1 MVVVFV
7 LLLLIVAGPAVAGA
21 QTTTGT
27 TTPAPGSEFNPRT
40 PPAPTIHSGSE
51 IVFPVPPPPAARP
64 VQLFEFHPLAGVSE
78 EYTDNFNRVV
88 RNRTE
93 NFRSSVSPGMSV
105 QMDAGTVTGLATYT
119 ISGFHDSSLDELGY
133 FNVVAGRLSWD
144 ATPRLKLTATGGLNQ
159 SDAPGQAD
167 RLGLRIERRKFTGAH
182 GSLNADWAIDN
193 VTVSP
198 YYRLSLFSE
207 ENGADTTSHTFGL
220 STSVTLFRI
229 HTLTLG
235 YEHLMSETSASSGP
249 GTASETNGHQFTA
262 AFSRDVSERASVGI
276 TGSYAFR
283 TQDEQRPD
291 AETNFRRW
299 AAGVFANYFIPG
311 TIALRLNVGASQL
324 TTDRSDFQPVVSTSS
339 SLSYWF
345 GQAVVGVSFERG
357 YSETF
362 AEGQNQG
369 VVLTTGGS
377 VSLSYPF
384 TPAFGGTVN
393 IAYRENEFTGI
404 GGAPTALAAGGSSTR
419 TDKVLTGTIG
429 VSYQIL
435 RWLGASLDYSYSL
448 TDSSDVDGE
457 IKENR
462 VRLALNFAF

>member
-1 MVVVFV
+1 MVAVF
-7 LLLLIVAGPAVAGA
+7 LLLLSTVVGPAIASA
-21 QTTTGT
+21 QTTSP
-27 TTPAPGSEFNPRT
+27 TPPPSISDFNLRT
-40 PPAPTIHSGSE
+40 PPAPTIHSGPE
-51 IVFPVPPPPAARP
+51 IVFPVPPPSAARP

-78 EYTDNFNRVV
+78 EYTDNFNRTV

-93 NFRSSVSPGMSV
+93 NFRTSVSPGMSV
-105 QMDAGTVTGLATYT
+105 QMDAGTLTGLATYT

-133 FNVVAGRLSWD
+133 FNVFAGRLSWD
-144 ATPRLKLTATGGLNQ
+144 ATPRLKLTATGALNQ

-167 RLGLRIERRKFTGAH
+167 RLGLRIGRRKFTGAN
-182 GSLNADWAIDN
+182 GSLAADWVIDN

-207 ENGADTTSHTFGL
+207 EDGPDTTSHTFGL
-220 STSVTLFRI
+220 STSLTLFRI

-235 YEHLMSETSASSGP
+235 YEHLTSETSASSGP
-249 GTASETNGHQFTA
+249 RTASETNGHQFTA
-262 AFSRDVSERASVGI
+262 AFSRDVSERASVGV

-283 TQDEQRPD
+283 TRDEERPD
-291 AETNFRRW
+291 AETDFQRW
-299 AAGVFANYFIPG
+299 AAGVFFNYSIPS
-311 TIALRLNVGASQL
+311 TIALRISVGASQL
-324 TTDRSDFQPVVSTSS
+324 TTDRSDFEPVVTTSS

-345 GQAVVGVSFERG
+345 GQAVVGVTFERG

-384 TPAFGGTVN
+384 TPAVGAWVN
-393 IAYRENEFTGI
+393 IAYRENEFTGV
-404 GGAPTALAAGGSSTR
+404 GGTPSAITSGGSTTR

-435 RWLGASLDYSYSL
+435 RWLGTSLDYSYSL
-448 TDSSDVDGE
+448 TDSSDVDGG

>member
-1 MVVVFV
+1 MVAVFV
-7 LLLLIVAGPAVAGA
+7 LLLLIVAGPSVAGA
-21 QTTTGT
+21 QTTGT
-27 TTPAPGSEFNPRT
+27 STPPSTSDFNPRT
-40 PPAPTIHSGSE
+40 PPAPTIHSGPE
-51 IVFPVPPPPAARP
+51 IVFPVPPPAAARP
-64 VQLFEFHPLAGVSE
+64 VQLFEIHPLVGVSE
-78 EYTDNFNRVV
+78 EYTDNFNRTV

-93 NFRSSVSPGMSV
+93 NFRSSVSPGVSV

-133 FNVVAGRLSWD
+133 FNVFAGRLSWD
-144 ATPRLKLTATGGLNQ
+144 ATPRLKLTATGALNQ

-167 RLGLRIERRKFTGAH
+167 RLGLRIERRKFTGTN
-182 GSLNADWAIDN
+182 GSVAADWSLDS
-193 VTVSP
+193 VTLSP

-207 ENGADTTSHTFGL
+207 DSGADTISHTLGL

-235 YEHLMSETSASSGP
+235 YEHLTSETSATAGP
-249 GTASETNGHQFTA
+249 GTESETNGHQFTV
-262 AFSRDVSERASVGI
+262 AFSRDVSERTAVGI

-283 TQDEQRPD
+283 TQDEKRPD
-291 AETNFRRW
+291 AETDFRRW
-299 AAGVFANYFIPG
+299 AAGAFANYSIPG
-311 TIALRLNVGASQL
+311 TIALRINVGVSQL
-324 TTDRSDFQPVVSTSS
+324 TTDRSDFDPVLSSSS

-345 GQAVVGVSFERG
+345 GQAVVGVTFERG

-369 VVLTTGGS
+369 VVLTTGGG
-377 VSLSYPF
+377 VSLYYPF
-384 TPAFGGTVN
+384 TPAFGGRVN

-404 GGAPTALAAGGSSTR
+404 GGTPTAITTGGSNTR
-419 TDKVLTGTIG
+419 TDKVLTATIG

-435 RWLGASLDYSYSL
+435 RWLGTSLDYSYSL
-448 TDSSDVDGE
+448 TDSSDVDGD

>member
-1 MVVVFV
+1 MVAVFVV
-7 LLLLIVAGPAVAGA
+7 LLLVGAGPAVAGA
-21 QTTTGT
+21 QTTGT
-27 TTPAPGSEFNPRT
+27 TTPPSAADFNLRT
-40 PPAPTIHSGSE
+40 PPAPTIPSRPE

-78 EYTDNFNRVV
+78 EYTDNFNRTV

-93 NFRSSVSPGMSV
+93 NFRTSVSPGMSV
-105 QMDAGTVTGLATYT
+105 QMDAGTLTGLATYT

-133 FNVVAGRLSWD
+133 FNVFAGRLSWD

-167 RLGLRIERRKFTGAH
+167 RLGLRIERGKFTGTN
-182 GSLNADWAIDN
+182 GSLAADWAIDT

-207 ENGADTTSHTFGL
+207 EEGADTTSHTFGL
-220 STSVTLFRI
+220 STSATLFRI

-235 YEHLMSETSASSGP
+235 YEHLTSETSASRGP
-249 GTASETNGHQFTA
+249 GTASETNGHQFTV

-283 TQDEQRPD
+283 TQDEERPD
-291 AETNFRRW
+291 AETDFRRW
-299 AAGVFANYFIPG
+299 AAGVFANYSIPG
-311 TIALRLNVGASQL
+311 TIALRINVGASQL
-324 TTDRSDFQPVVSTSS
+324 TTDRSDFQPVLSTSS

-345 GQAVVGVSFERG
+345 GPAVVGVSFERG

-377 VSLSYPF
+377 VALSYPF
-384 TPAFGGTVN
+384 TPAFGGRVN

-404 GGAPTALAAGGSSTR
+404 GGTPTAITAGRGSTR

-435 RWLGASLDYSYSL
+435 RWLGTSLDYSYSL